1 MDNKKKNDKTLG
13 VAMIVIAVFLAL
25 FLGFALVVPAI
36 TAKARLNDKL
46 EAYRAL
52 GEDDIMQIFDPLY
65 KDGGFYGDVTAE
77 LSSDESKE
85 IAQKLLNICDG
96 AKYSSIAADVQ
107 GNWDVSIVVRKD
119 GGGISSVYFTEDEF
133 YVTKDNKQYRFKPAK
148 DKTEEFSSLV
158 ALIEERIA
166 QSSKNV
172 E

>member
-77 LSSDESKE
+77 LSTDESKE
-85 IAQKLLNICDG
+85 IAQKLLNICH
-96 AKYSSIAADVQ
+96 
-107 GNWDVSIVVRKD
+107 
-119 GGGISSVYFTEDEF
+119 F
-133 YVTKDNKQYRFKPAK
+133 
-148 DKTEEFSSLV
+148 
-158 ALIEERIA
+158 
-166 QSSKNV
+166 
-172 E
+172 